1 MTGLHEALD
10 DIAAEITPLDPPVE
24 LAMRLGRRKRHRRRI
39 AAITGTAGAMALSAV
54 AVAGIPALT
63 GPASTPGTA
72 SGAGIPL
79 ARPVLLESP
88 QGSAKEYGDAHL
100 VNAATLRL
108 FHRLACTPV
117 PSALSD
123 VVTNDAWKAT
133 VGYTAAQWNAPG
145 SEVVSCDASGG
156 KYVLGKAVILGSQ
169 VTSATAQH
177 LLNTGQWVVDVTL
190 NSAATAAFA
199 QLTASQ
205 ATLYHP
211 ASSQNWNDAVLASTA
226 IVINGDVQSAPATEA
241 PITNGKLMI
250 AGPQPTGFT
259 GAEAGA
265 LAAQLSTTKES

>member
-1 MTGLHEALD
+1 MTRLHEALD
-10 DIAAEITPLDPPVE
+10 DIAAEITPIDPPVE
-24 LAMRLGRRKRHRRRI
+24 LAMRLGGRKRHGRRI
-39 AAITGTAGAMALSAV
+39 AAIAGTAGAAALSAV
-54 AVAGIPALT
+54 AVVGIPALT

-100 VNAATLRL
+100 VNTATLRL

-133 VGYTAAQWNAPG
+133 VGYTPAQWNAPG
-145 SEVVSCDASGG
+145 SEVLSCDASGG

-177 LLNTGQWVVDVTL
+177 LQSTGQWVVDVTL

-199 QLTASQ
+199 QLTTSQ
-205 ATLYHP
+205 ATLYRP

-250 AGPQPTGFT
+250 ADPQPTGFT
-259 GAEAGA
+259 DAEAEA

>member
-10 DIAAEITPLDPPVE
+10 DIAAEITPIDPPVE
-24 LAMRLGRRKRHRRRI
+24 LAMRLGRNKRHGRRI
-39 AAITGTAGAMALSAV
+39 AAITGTAGAIALSAA
-54 AVAGIPALT
+54 AVTGIPALT

-72 SGAGIPL
+72 RGAGIPL

-100 VNAATLRL
+100 VNTATLRL

-117 PSALSD
+117 PSALSGA
-123 VVTNDAWKAT
+123 VTNDAWKAT
-133 VGYTAAQWNAPG
+133 VGYSAAQWNAPG

-156 KYVLGKAVILGSQ
+156 KYVLGKAVVLGSQ

-177 LLNTGQWVVDVTL
+177 LQSTGQWVVDVTL

-199 QLTASQ
+199 QLTTSQAMRYPASQ
-205 ATLYHP
+205 
-211 ASSQNWNDAVLASTA
+211 SNWNDAVLASTA
-226 IVINGDVQSAPATEA
+226 FIINGDVQSAPVTEA
-241 PITNGKLMI
+241 PITIGKLMI

-259 GAEAGA
+259 DAEAEA
-265 LAAQLSTTKES
+265 LAAQLS